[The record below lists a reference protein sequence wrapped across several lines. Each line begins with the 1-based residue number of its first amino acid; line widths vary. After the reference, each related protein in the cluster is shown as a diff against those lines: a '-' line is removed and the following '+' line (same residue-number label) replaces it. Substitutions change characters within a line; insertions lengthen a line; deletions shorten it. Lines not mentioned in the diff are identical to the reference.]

1 MISMARPLL
10 RRRAGEGKALA
21 VTQGKGGQG
30 PCCDAGQRGADLNA
44 WADGLGGNVLRS
56 GAQVLKYSENWKAKF
71 MDCQKKVN
79 QQDGS
84 QGCNLTHILRHF
96 SYAPQRFESFAEP
109 RRKYACCLNAIAMT
123 LAEVAG
129 DDRLQ
134 THIRDKAERCLAAM
148 TAQDV
153 MESGLAADFTEV
165 CLRLGS

>member
-1 MISMARPLL
+1 MARRATLISMARPLL

-44 WADGLGGNVLRS
+44 WADALGGNVLRS
-56 GAQVLKYSENWKAKF
+56 GAQALKYSENWKAKF

-96 SYAPQRFESFAEP
+96 SFRAVSQVIHLWKVSLAQILESMPQRSSMLSDL
-109 RRKYACCLNAIAMT
+109 Y
-123 LAEVAG
+123 
-129 DDRLQ
+129 
-134 THIRDKAERCLAAM
+134 
-148 TAQDV
+148 
-153 MESGLAADFTEV
+153 S
-165 CLRLGS
+165 S